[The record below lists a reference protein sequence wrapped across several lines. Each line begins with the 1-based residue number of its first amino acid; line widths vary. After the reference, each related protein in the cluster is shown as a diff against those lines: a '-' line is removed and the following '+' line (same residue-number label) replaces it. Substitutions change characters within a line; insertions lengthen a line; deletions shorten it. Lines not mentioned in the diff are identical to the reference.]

1 MKLTYTRTFQVEIPK
16 QVFLDALRERLDDFW
31 GPEDDPVD
39 PNLPPEDR
47 FMGILDVMYW
57 LDKKGHLNEEIEG
70 DGSIHDHAGG
80 REWSIHFDW
89 EEEGFARDSYT
100 LKQLEEEL
108 EGEE

>member
-1 MKLTYTRTFQVEIPK
+1 MKLTYTRTFRVEIPK
-16 QVFLDALRERLDDFW
+16 QVFLDALKERLDDFW
-31 GPEDDPVD
+31 GPEDAPIENTDVF
-39 PNLPPEDR
+39 EER
-47 FMGILDVMYW
+47 TMGITDVMYW

-70 DGSIHDHAGG
+70 DGSTIDHAGG
-80 REWSIHFDW
+80 REWSIDFDW